1 MQQQLSAVLASAEG
15 WLSSCYKAISLPSSP
30 SSKTLK
36 ELLIHMGESVERAC
50 QQVEGEDV
58 ECVCGGTCIGA
69 ESSML
74 QCDSCKGW
82 YAVAISFL
90 SSLNLCTN

>member
-1 MQQQLSAVLASAEG
+1 MKLYKLLSQLYPVW
-15 WLSSCYKAISLPSSP
+15 WLWQ
-30 SSKTLK
+30 
-36 ELLIHMGESVERAC
+36 MGESVERAC

-69 ESSML
+69 DSSML

>member
-1 MQQQLSAVLASAEG
+1 
-15 WLSSCYKAISLPSSP
+15 
-30 SSKTLK
+30 
-36 ELLIHMGESVERAC
+36 MGESVERAC

-69 ESSML
+69 DSSML

-82 YAVAISFL
+82 YAVAISALDAKSVPIDSALDATIFEWFEWL
-90 SSLNLCTN
+90 VSKLTTLIFVM